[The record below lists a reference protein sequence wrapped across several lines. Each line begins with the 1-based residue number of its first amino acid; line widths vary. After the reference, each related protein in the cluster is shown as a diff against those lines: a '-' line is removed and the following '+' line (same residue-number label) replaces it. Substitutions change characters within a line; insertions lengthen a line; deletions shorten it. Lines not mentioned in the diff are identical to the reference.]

1 MITGFN
7 TDVRHRGLVFHVQTE
22 DKGASNPV
30 VESLVYV
37 GGRVLASK
45 RAEYAPLGAADKGDK
60 GIQAIMERQH
70 RLMIAAIQGGRLDHK
85 LIAAEPLGEGGDDLR
100 DTGVTDVRQPI
111 LTRGGGTEEVA
122 PTEAPPPSLVQ
133 EIARAEAEKTLDQVI
148 LEYLAFEAE
157 QEHLAIE
164 LDSGGEL
171 HLGSRPVLGIRAR
184 STRSSSPVS
193 GVQVLV
199 KLISTVGQPLILGA
213 GSTDAR
219 GRLDLPVD
227 IPLLPG
233 VCALIVTGASPL
245 GNAEIKQLL

>member
-7 TDVRHRGLVFHVQTE
+7 TDVRHRGVIFHVQTE

-45 RAEYAPLGAADKGDK
+45 RSDYTQLGYSGQGDK

-85 LIAAEPLGEGGDDLR
+85 LVAAEPVAENEADLR
-100 DTGVTDVRQPI
+100 STEVTGPLAARKAETA
-111 LTRGGGTEEVA
+111 EVE
-122 PTEAPPPSLVQ
+122 PVEPPGASLVQ

-148 LEYLAFEAE
+148 LEYLAFEAD

-164 LDSGGEL
+164 LDSSGEL

-184 STRSSSPVS
+184 STRSSSPIS

-199 KLISTVGQPLILGA
+199 RLISTVGQPLVLGA

>member
-22 DKGASNPV
+22 DKGAANPV

-45 RAEYAPLGAADKGDK
+45 RAEYAALGIDKGDR

-85 LIAAEPLGEGGDDLR
+85 LVAAEPVGEGGDDLR
-100 DTGVTDVRQPI
+100 DTGVTDIRQPI
-111 LTRGGGTEEVA
+111 LSRAGVTEEVA
-122 PTEAPPPSLVQ
+122 PAEAPAHSLVQ
-133 EIARAEAEKTLDQVI
+133 EIARAEAAKTLDQVI

-184 STRSSSPVS
+184 STRSSAPVS

>member
-7 TDVRHRGLVFHVQTE
+7 TDVRHRGVVFHVQTE
-22 DKGASNPV
+22 DKGAANPV

-45 RAEYAPLGAADKGDK
+45 RADYAQLGLAGKGDK

-85 LIAAEPLGEGGDDLR
+85 LVAAEPLAQSVADLR
-100 DTGVTDVRQPI
+100 ATDLSEARMPDAARADDTAEVQP
-111 LTRGGGTEEVA
+111 VVSPA
-122 PTEAPPPSLVQ
+122 KFLVQ
-133 EIARAEAEKTLDQVI
+133 EITRAEAEKSLDQVI
-148 LEYLAFEAE
+148 LEYLAFEAD

-193 GVQVLV
+193 GVQILV
-199 KLISTVGQPLILGA
+199 KLISTVGQPLVLGA

-245 GNAEIKQLL
+245 GNAEIKHLL